1 MNEIARGPG
10 LLSVEQALE
19 ALLTQAECIGDRED
33 VALDEALGRVLAEGQ
48 ASPLNVPP
56 HDNSAMDGYAVRCA
70 DLDDGAA
77 LRVGQRIP
85 AGSQGIPL
93 EPGTCAR
100 IFTGAP
106 IPPGADAVVMQEH
119 CRVAGDRVMVEQ
131 PVRPGQHVRRAGEDI
146 TAGAEILAAGTR
158 LRPQE
163 LGLAA
168 SVGLARLPVVR
179 RPRVALFSTGDELVA
194 PGQALGPGQ
203 IYNSNRYTLA
213 GLLRNLGCEVLDL
226 GAVEDTLEATRDVLR
241 RTAGACDLI
250 LTSGGVSVGE
260 EDHVKAAVES
270 LGRLELWRIA
280 VKPGKPLAFGSVDG
294 TPFMGLPGNPVSS
307 FATFCLFTRPFLLRR
322 QGVQAV
328 MPRVVAAESGFDW
341 TRPGDRREYLRAR
354 LEPDAA
360 GRTVVSLY
368 PNQGSGVL
376 TSTSWADGF
385 VIAPEGQVIRRG
397 DPVSYIPFAE
407 LMS

>member
-1 MNEIARGPG
+1 MNEKARGQG

-19 ALLTQAECIGDRED
+19 ALLTRAERIVDREE
-33 VALDEALGRVLAEGQ
+33 VALDEALGRVLAHGL
-48 ASPLNVPP
+48 ASPQNVPP

-70 DLDDGAA
+70 DLAGGA

-85 AGSQGIPL
+85 AGSQGVPL

-119 CRVAGDRVMVEQ
+119 CRVAGDQVTVEQ
-131 PVRPGQHVRRAGEDI
+131 PASPGQHVRRAGEDI

-194 PGQALGPGQ
+194 PGEALGPGQ

-226 GAVEDTLEATRDVLR
+226 GAVEDTLEATREVLR
-241 RTAGACDLI
+241 RAAGACDLI

-270 LGRLELWRIA
+270 LGALELWRIA

-322 QGVQAV
+322 LGVQAV
-328 MPRVVAAESGFDW
+328 MPRVIPAESGFDW

-360 GRTVVSLY
+360 GRTVVTLY

-376 TSTSWADGF
+376 TSTSWAEGF

-407 LMS
+407 LLS

>member
-1 MNEIARGPG
+1 MNEKTRGQG

-19 ALLTQAECIGDRED
+19 ALLTRAERIGDREE

-70 DLDDGAA
+70 DLDGGAA

-85 AGSQGIPL
+85 AGSRGVPL
-93 EPGTCAR
+93 EPGSCAR

-119 CRVAGDRVMVEQ
+119 CRVEGDRVTVEQ
-131 PVRPGQHVRRAGEDI
+131 PARPGQHIRRAGEDI
-146 TAGAEILAAGTR
+146 TAGTEILAAGTR

-179 RPRVALFSTGDELVA
+179 RPRVALFSTGDELA
-194 PGQALGPGQ
+194 EPGTALGPGQ

-213 GLLRNLGCEVLDL
+213 GLLRNLGCVVLDL
-226 GAVEDTLEATRDVLR
+226 GAVEDTLEATRGVLR
-241 RTAGACDLI
+241 RAAGECDLI

-270 LGRLELWRIA
+270 MGRLELWRIA
-280 VKPGKPLAFGSVDG
+280 VKPGKPLAFGAVDG

-354 LEPDAA
+354 LAPDAA
-360 GRTVVSLY
+360 GRTVVTLY

-376 TSTSWADGF
+376 TSTSWAEGF
-385 VIAPEGQVIRRG
+385 VVAPEGRVIRRG